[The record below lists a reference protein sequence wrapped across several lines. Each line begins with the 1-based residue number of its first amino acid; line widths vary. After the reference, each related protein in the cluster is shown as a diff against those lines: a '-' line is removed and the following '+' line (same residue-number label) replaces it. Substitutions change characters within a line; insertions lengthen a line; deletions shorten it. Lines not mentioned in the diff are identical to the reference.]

1 MRLCLGCNQA
11 KPKMQLIRIVKNKE
25 GEISVDFTGKKAGRG
40 AYICNDIACLD
51 KLQKNKRLNRAFAT
65 EIDET
70 IYESLREEL
79 ANGK

>member
-1 MRLCLGCNQA
+1 MRLCLGCNEA

-40 AYICNDIACLD
+40 AYICNDIACLN

>member
-40 AYICNDIACLD
+40 AYICNDIACLN